1 MNRVGIVGV
10 GHSKF
15 GDRRD
20 VNLAE
25 LAFEAAKPAFEDA
38 GIMPTDVD
46 FLSVGTAGGW
56 YEECLPAVVISE
68 YLGLSGKGLVRCEAA
83 CASGSAAVATAYNMI
98 ANGQSDVAMAIG
110 IEKMTEIEL
119 PVAVELIGRAGY
131 YTWEFHNFGMT
142 FPGYYALYAT
152 QHMKKYG
159 TTETQL
165 AQVAV
170 KNHKYGS
177 MNPTAHLQKTITVED
192 VLSSRV
198 VAWPLKLYDCC
209 PISDGAAAV
218 ILAREDK
225 AKTFTDTPIWIQGIG
240 ISSDTANVS
249 KRSNFV
255 GLTATRT
262 AAEKAFKIADVTP
275 KQLDVANVHDCFTIA
290 EIMAYE
296 DLGFCEKGRGAQ
308 MIEDGQTEIGG
319 KIPVNLDGGLKSK
332 GHPIG
337 ATGASMIVEL
347 TRQLRREAGKRQA
360 PIRNGLAL
368 AHNVGGTGHYCYV
381 TILRS

>member
-1 MNRVGIVGV
+1 MKRVAVVGV

-15 GDRRD
+15 GDRHD
-20 VNLAE
+20 VNLPE
-25 LAFEAAKPAFEDA
+25 LGFEAAKPAFQDA
-38 GIMPTDVD
+38 NLTPKDVD

-56 YEECLPAVVISE
+56 YEEFLPAVVIAE

-83 CASGSAAVATAYNMI
+83 CASGSAAVAAAYNSV
-98 ANGQSDVAMAIG
+98 ATSQSDVAMAVG
-110 IEKMTEIEL
+110 IEKMTEIDVL
-119 PVAVELIGRAGY
+119 TAVELIGRAGY

-152 QHMKKYG
+152 EHMKKYG
-159 TTETQL
+159 TTERQL

-177 MNPTAHLQKTITVED
+177 MNPFSHLQRPVTIDD

-209 PISDGAAAV
+209 PMSDGAAAV
-218 ILAREDK
+218 ILASEEK
-225 AKTFTDTPIWIQGIG
+225 AKGLTDSPVWIDGIG

-249 KRSNFV
+249 KRADFV
-255 GLTATRT
+255 GLRATVS
-262 AAEKAFKIADVTP
+262 AAEKAFKMAKVEPT
-275 KQLDVANVHDCFTIA
+275 QLDIANVHDCFTIA
-290 EIMAYE
+290 EILAYE
-296 DLGFCEKGRGAQ
+296 DLGFCQRGEGGQFA
-308 MIEDGQTEIGG
+308 EAGQTEIGG
-319 KIPVNLDGGLKSK
+319 KIPVNLDGGLKAK

-337 ATGASMIVEL
+337 ATGTSMIVEL
-347 TRQLRREAGKRQA
+347 TRQLRKEAGKRQA
-360 PIRNGLAL
+360 PIKHGVAL

>member
-38 GIMPTDVD
+38 GITPTDAD

-177 MNPTAHLQKTITVED
+177 MNPTAHFQKTVTVED

-225 AKTFTDTPIWIQGIG
+225 AKTFTDTPIWIEGIG